1 MVRLVLKNMPNEIY
15 HDSFER
21 CLAIPGFFN
30 RFYELFLDSSPAI
43 QEKFKN
49 TDFRKQIQMVKKSL
63 YRLTMATT
71 QSKES
76 LAELG
81 RVKKTHSRDQLN
93 IEPYMYDLW
102 LDSLL
107 QTVKEYDKA
116 WTPEVETSWR
126 RVFEPYIE
134 ILKH

>member
-1 MVRLVLKNMPNEIY
+1 MFNEVF
-15 HDSFER
+15 HNSFER
-21 CLAIPGFFN
+21 CLAKPGFFN
-30 RFYELFLDSSPAI
+30 RFYELFLNSSPNI
-43 QEKFKN
+43 QDKFKN
-49 TDFRKQIQMVKKSL
+49 TDFRKQTQMVKKSL
-63 YRLTMATT
+63 YRLTMASTR
-71 QSKES
+71 SKES
-76 LAELG
+76 LAELE
-81 RVKKTHSRDQLN
+81 RIRQTHSPDHLN

-126 RVFEPYIE
+126 KMFEPYIE